1 MPEKIFRACLTWSH
15 KEVSQARNG
24 DSLLQ
29 VKEEHMQ
36 TPHGQEGARNVQDWK
51 EGWTGGGV
59 QGGECPRDKV
69 GDRCQVTQYLRR
81 HLGHSFN

>member
-59 QGGECPRDKV
+59 QGGECLQWAV
-69 GDRCQVTQYLRR
+69 ITWQTEL
-81 HLGHSFN
+81 SFKNHKSSYPKE